1 MKMHHGFVSAL
12 CVLAFGFGGQAI
24 AAPFSSALAAQTPSA
39 TEFVRVGA
47 GGARLTN
54 LADRSAEP
62 VLEAPAGTLLQV
74 HSRSG
79 EYVEVSTPGGLRVWV
94 FGEYAKAASE
104 PGMIEITAN
113 GVHMRPLPESTERAF
128 ALGQRLNKGD
138 KVLYVGRADANK
150 PIQEDW
156 IQVVSPNTAHAW
168 IPAANTTPLAV
179 GESGA
184 QLWEA
189 ARAKLMA
196 DIQPREVPSFGAP
209 GAPSAKEA
217 AKDAGAAPKASPKES
232 KDAKSADKSAAS
244 AKEAASE
251 AKPKPKSSGDA
262 FGDAE
267 KMMEEA
273 RKAPSP
279 NWTAV
284 KSAYQRVIQETPSG
298 VASDTAR
305 LRLQEIDARV
315 ELAALH
321 AQAANAEQQRQATLV
336 QKTEELREAGLHNDP
351 LWGRFQARGW
361 IEKDGERFLVRWAN
375 RTRSQLTCSAH
386 RYDLDAF
393 MGFEVG
399 VIGTNTRAASGS
411 EQPAVIDAARIEVL
425 SGAGTRR

>member
-1 MKMHHGFVSAL
+1 MKMHHGFVSA
-12 CVLAFGFGGQAI
+12 CCALAFGFGAN
-24 AAPFSSALAAQTPSA
+24 ANATASPLVSALFAQTA

-47 GGARLTN
+47 SGARLTN

-79 EYVEVSTPGGLRVWV
+79 EFLEVSTPGGLRVWV

-113 GVHMRPLPESTERAF
+113 GVRMRPLPEATDRAF
-128 ALGQRLNKGD
+128 PLGQSLSKGE
-138 KVLYVGRADANK
+138 KLLYVGHADPNK

-168 IPAANTTPLAV
+168 LPAASTTPLAV

-196 DIQPREVPSFGAP
+196 EVQPREVPSFGAP
-209 GAPSAKEA
+209 A
-217 AKDAGAAPKASPKES
+217 AKDAAAKPAKEA
-232 KDAKSADKSAAS
+232 KDAKPADKAA
-244 AKEAASE
+244 AGTKEAASE
-251 AKPKPKSSGDA
+251 AKPKSKSTGDS

-267 KMMEEA
+267 KLMEEA

-315 ELAALH
+315 ELAELH

-336 QKTEELREAGLHNDP
+336 KKTEELRDAGLHNDP

-361 IEKDGERFLVRWAN
+361 IEKEGERYLVRWAN

-393 MGFEVG
+393 VGFEVG